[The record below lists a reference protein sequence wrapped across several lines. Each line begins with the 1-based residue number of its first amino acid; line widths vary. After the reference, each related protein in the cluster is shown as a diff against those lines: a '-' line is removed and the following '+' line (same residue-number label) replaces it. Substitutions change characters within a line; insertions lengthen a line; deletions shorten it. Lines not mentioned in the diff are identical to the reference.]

1 MRKKCHKF
9 QFCRNLLSHFFGKN
23 FVKLTSLLKKLI
35 SRFFCGAKVYNTRVH
50 SSVPWHFEKMFT
62 ATLLALGTRLVKF
75 HFSTLV
81 KISVFASFA
90 LKIEQLSIKWAQGC
104 LKLKIWVLIRL
115 KHAWKPKLEI
125 WNFTSLVPRARSVAV
140 NIFSKCHGKDEWTL
154 ERLWCT
160 FEVRVHKLSDS
171 VGTKKYIHYW

>member
-1 MRKKCHKF
+1 MSFYSKIVFLFLKKCLSMIVSFWKPS
-9 QFCRNLLSHFFGKN
+9 NPLLLHSSQSIGVFTYSILASI
-23 FVKLTSLLKKLI
+23 VTILI
-35 SRFFCGAKVYNTRVH
+35 SIAVVLTRVH
-50 SSVPWHFEKMFT
+50 SSVPRHFEKMFT
-62 ATLLALGTRLVKF
+62 ATLLALRTRLVKF

-90 LKIEQLSIKWAQGC
+90 LKIEQLSIKWAQEC

-140 NIFSKCHGKDEWTL
+140 NIFSKCHGTDEWTL
-154 ERLWCT
+154 
-160 FEVRVHKLSDS
+160 V
-171 VGTKKYIHYW
+171 

>member
-1 MRKKCHKF
+1 MGFTQHPDSEKKKKRVF
-9 QFCRNLLSHFFGKN
+9 WRLLY
-23 FVKLTSLLKKLI
+23 FVH
-35 SRFFCGAKVYNTRVH
+35 RVH
-50 SSVPWHFEKMFT
+50 SSVPRHFEKMFT

-75 HFSTLV
+75 HFSSLV

-154 ERLWCT
+154 VECRCIISTLESLHLKWICYVSESCPCAWIAI
-160 FEVRVHKLSDS
+160 FISNKSNE
-171 VGTKKYIHYW
+171 

>member
-1 MRKKCHKF
+1 MSSK
-9 QFCRNLLSHFFGKN
+9 
-23 FVKLTSLLKKLI
+23 TIKLI
-35 SRFFCGAKVYNTRVH
+35 LTEAPTIYFVDLLVVQWKENLAFRVH

-75 HFSTLV
+75 HFSSLV

-115 KHAWKPKLEI
+115 KHAWKPKLEV

-154 ERLWCT
+154 DKVIFFFDRIM
-160 FEVRVHKLSDS
+160 
-171 VGTKKYIHYW
+171 Y